1 MIYAHYMEKEHAPF
15 ILIELSLLLLIV
27 EAPEH
32 RQYFCFSEV
41 RKYLWTDL
49 HIFCSSLLV
58 DVFWTVLYMTIF
70 FYQDA
75 DCICYYIEKV
85 DINH

>member
-41 RKYLWTDL
+41 RKYL
-49 HIFCSSLLV
+49 
-58 DVFWTVLYMTIF
+58 
-70 FYQDA
+70 
-75 DCICYYIEKV
+75 
-85 DINH
+85 